1 MSLFPVDAAD
11 EPKTWTNLAQSSTSC
26 WILIEG
32 VRRVPHKI
40 SQGLQLVSC
49 DQVMQEY
56 GFNSALC
63 EAGSCRSKDLK
74 DDIWKMSRLD
84 QWLGPLGGVEQ
95 HPSSSSLPVIRPSIP
110 RLDFLERSPDS

>member
-1 MSLFPVDAAD
+1 
-11 EPKTWTNLAQSSTSC
+11 
-26 WILIEG
+26 
-32 VRRVPHKI
+32 
-40 SQGLQLVSC
+40 
-49 DQVMQEY
+49 MQEY

>member
-11 EPKTWTNLAQSSTSC
+11 EPKTWTNLAQSSTFC

-32 VRRVPHKI
+32 VPHKI
-40 SQGLQLVSC
+40 SQGLQLLSC

-84 QWLGPLGGVEQ
+84 QWLGPLSGVKQ